1 MNKREFKDKVYSELA
16 RITRSMANPHRLEI
30 IELLAQGEFSVEQI
44 ADQTSLSI
52 ANASQHLQV
61 LKVAQLVEI
70 NRQGNFIYYRLSN
83 SNVFKAWK
91 ALRELGVER
100 IAAIEKVVKEFR
112 KSKFDFET
120 VTIDGLIE
128 RLDSGKV
135 TILDVRPESEYK
147 QGHIAHAISIPIDEL
162 SKRLKELP
170 KSCQLLADG
179 FGLNTRIINLR
190 YCKPFAGRDTLIIDQ
205 PLKLRHI
212 SVQII
217 NRQPAV
223 SRFCISGICLC
234 RIHIR
239 NRSDLQLVLSSCP

>member
-1 MNKREFKDKVYSELA
+1 MNTREFKDKVYSELA
-16 RITRSMANPHRLEI
+16 RIARSMANPHRLEI

-100 IAAIEKVVKEFR
+100 IAAIDKVVKEFR

-128 RLDSGKV
+128 KLDSGKV

-170 KSCQLLADG
+170 KRTEIIAYCRGPFCVYADEAVNILTKAGYKATRLEEG
-179 FGLNTRIINLR
+179 F
-190 YCKPFAGRDTLIIDQ
+190 PDW
-205 PLKLRHI
+205 KL
-212 SVQII
+212 QDL
-217 NRQPAV
+217 PTEV
-223 SRFCISGICLC
+223 SM
-234 RIHIR
+234 
-239 NRSDLQLVLSSCP
+239 N

>member
-1 MNKREFKDKVYSELA
+1 
-16 RITRSMANPHRLEI
+16 
-30 IELLAQGEFSVEQI
+30 
-44 ADQTSLSI
+44 LSI

-70 NRQGNFIYYRLSN
+70 NRQGNFIYYRLSS

-128 RLDSGKV
+128 KLDSGKV
-135 TILDVRPESEYK
+135 TILDVRPESEFK
-147 QGHIAHAISIPIDEL
+147 QGHIANAVSIPIDEL

-170 KSCQLLADG
+170 KRTEIIAYCRGPFCVYADEAIKILTKAGYKATRLEEG
-179 FGLNTRIINLR
+179 F
-190 YCKPFAGRDTLIIDQ
+190 PDW
-205 PLKLRHI
+205 KL
-212 SVQII
+212 Q
-217 NRQPAV
+217 
-223 SRFCISGICLC
+223 
-234 RIHIR
+234 
-239 NRSDLQLVLSSCP
+239 DLPIEVTMN

>member
-16 RITRSMANPHRLEI
+16 RITKSMANPHRLEI

-44 ADQTSLSI
+44 AGQTNLSI

-100 IAAIEKVVKEFR
+100 IAAIEKVVREFR

-120 VTIDGLIE
+120 VTINGLIE
-128 RLDSGKV
+128 KLESGKV
-135 TILDVRPESEYK
+135 TILDVRPESEFR
-147 QGHIAHAISIPIDEL
+147 QGHIANAISIPFDEL

-170 KSCQLLADG
+170 KRTEIIAYCRGPFCVYADEAVNILTKAGYKATRLEEG
-179 FGLNTRIINLR
+179 F
-190 YCKPFAGRDTLIIDQ
+190 PDW
-205 PLKLRHI
+205 KL
-212 SVQII
+212 Q
-217 NRQPAV
+217 
-223 SRFCISGICLC
+223 
-234 RIHIR
+234 
-239 NRSDLQLVLSSCP
+239 DLPIEVTVN